1 MMKPYERR
9 RSCMVLRAAGV
20 RLPQATYPV
29 LGFEHRA
36 DAERLL
42 AEWKDRVQKF
52 ELELHPGQDA

>member
-1 MMKPYERR
+1 
-9 RSCMVLRAAGV
+9 MVLRAAGV